1 MSRLN
6 FIQGEYV
13 RLWNLCPCYVTRC
26 YGAIRAMLSRVEFGG
41 LARNRYLDSGK
52 SALLVFA
59 RVCRRN
65 SGTMTRFSRW
75 PI

>member
-6 FIQGEYV
+6 FIQRKNL
-13 RLWNLCPCYVTRC
+13 RLWNLCQCYVTGC
-26 YGAIRAMLSRVEFGG
+26 YGAIRVMLTRVEFGG

-52 SALLVFA
+52 SGLLVFA

-65 SGTMTRFSRW
+65 SGTMTRLSR
-75 PI
+75 

>member
-6 FIQGEYV
+6 FIQGENL
-13 RLWNLCPCYVTRC
+13 RLWNLCPCYVTGC
-26 YGAIRAMLSRVEFGG
+26 YGAIRATLTRVEFGE
-41 LARNRYLDSGK
+41 LAQNRYLDSGK

-65 SGTMTRFSRW
+65 SGTMTRLSR
-75 PI
+75 